1 MVHGGPFPASSDSR
15 SSSVGASA
23 IDRFLRPVCY
33 QDLPAALMPA
43 ALQDGNPLELWRT
56 VNGQCVLA

>member
-1 MVHGGPFPASSDSR
+1 MNTGATG
-15 SSSVGASA
+15 VGASA

-33 QDLPAALMPA
+33 QDLPAALMPE
-43 ALQDGNPLELWRT
+43 ALQEGNPLELWRM